1 MPTIQVQNRTFDAR
15 PDRVDYRDRLYN
27 PPLLSLLP
35 QYPTPEFIAEH
46 LAHYTNSGLI
56 LDQGQEGAC
65 TGFGLATVINYL
77 FWFRSLTTGDPIE
90 SVSPRMLYQM
100 ARLYDEWPGEDYE
113 GSSCRGAM
121 KGWHHHGV
129 CSETLWPY
137 HNQET
142 DWVQPSSGWEQ
153 DAAQRPLGVYYRINK
168 DAIVDMQAAIQEVRA
183 IYCSAM
189 VHEGWFLAPAEDI
202 PTIQPTSRQ
211 TGGHAFAIVGY
222 TPDGFIVQNSWGP
235 DWGFGG
241 FAILTYQDW
250 IEHGSDAWVAVMG
263 APMAVQF
270 VPRTRSRLS
279 LEDIAVGKATRLVR
293 ASSATAVVELRNP
306 AVQPLSES
314 QAYEHSVVLGN
325 NGRPLNRFLDVENAP
340 RAVQEVVLNLPQQWL
355 EQRERPKL
363 AIYAHGGLNDEEG
376 SIRRIRVMAPY
387 FSANDIYPVF
397 ITWRTG
403 VLESLVGIVGDVV
416 ERFFTPELAERDR
429 GWLSDVRNHIQE
441 AKDRSIEV
449 ASENLLVKAV
459 WTQMKQNAEAAIGK
473 QAGLSLIMEHL
484 TTLKR
489 EIPRLEVHLVG
500 HSAGAILLGYLLD
513 QLAGS
518 RLKVE
523 TLSLYA
529 PACTVGFAVEH
540 YVAAFHKNILRK
552 SYMHFDILS
561 DERERAD
568 SVGPYGKSLLYFV
581 SRALESVHKMP
592 LLGMEGVWRASG
604 AVPDMWN
611 ESPQIEQALKAWQTF
626 ATRSLSLR
634 VHDQDRAQVHDGQGV
649 IPLAH
654 GSFDNDVEVI
664 TETLTRIRGG
674 VALDAAVENLRGF

>member
-1 MPTIQVQNRTFDAR
+1 
-15 PDRVDYRDRLYN
+15 
-27 PPLLSLLP
+27 
-35 QYPTPEFIAEH
+35 
-46 LAHYTNSGLI
+46 
-56 LDQGQEGAC
+56 
-65 TGFGLATVINYL
+65 
-77 FWFRSLTTGDPIE
+77 
-90 SVSPRMLYQM
+90 
-100 ARLYDEWPGEDYE
+100 
-113 GSSCRGAM
+113 
-121 KGWHHHGV
+121 
-129 CSETLWPY
+129 
-137 HNQET
+137 
-142 DWVQPSSGWEQ
+142 
-153 DAAQRPLGVYYRINK
+153 VYYRINK
-168 DAIVDMQAAIQEVRA
+168 DSIVDMQAAIQEVRA

-189 VHEGWFLAPAEDI
+189 VHEGWFLGPAEEL

-222 TPDGFIVQNSWGP
+222 TLDGFIVQNSWGP
-235 DWGFGG
+235 NWGFSG

-250 IEHGSDAWVAVMG
+250 IRHGTDAWVAVMG

-270 VPRTRSRLS
+270 VPRTLSRLS
-279 LEDIAVGKATRLVR
+279 LEDRAAGKTPQLVR
-293 ASSATAVVELRNP
+293 ASSATVFVEPLNP

-325 NGRPLNRFLDVENAP
+325 NGRPLNRFLDIENAS
-340 RAVQEVVLNLPQQWL
+340 RAVQEVVLNLPQRWL
-355 EQRERPKL
+355 AQRERPKL

-376 SIRRIRVMAPY
+376 SLRRIRVMAPY

-403 VLESLVGIVGDVV
+403 VVESLVGILGDVL
-416 ERFFTPELAERDR
+416 ERFFMPGLVEPDR
-429 GWLSDVRNHIQE
+429 GWFSDVQNHIQE

-449 ASENLLVKAV
+449 ASEHLLVKAV
-459 WTQMKQNAEAAIGK
+459 WTQMKQNAEAATGK

-489 EIPRLEVHLVG
+489 EIPQMEVHLVG

-513 QLAGS
+513 ELASS

-540 YVAAFHKNILRK
+540 YAAAFHKNILRK

-604 AVPDMWN
+604 EVPDMWN
-611 ESPQIEQALKAWQTF
+611 QSPQIQQALKAWETF

-634 VHDQDRAQVHDGQGV
+634 VHEKDRSQVSDGQGV

-654 GSFDNDVEVI
+654 GSFDNDVEVM

-674 VALDAAVENLRGF
+674 SALEAEVENLRGF